1 MATLM
6 TSDARADG
14 SSAATRIVLDCEEL
28 TTREINGALRT
39 MKAGSRVTIANPSGR
54 HNLAVGL
61 FEHLDILID
70 GHAGYFIGGLGS
82 GPDIT
87 VNGFVGWSVGEN
99 LMAGTIRVTG
109 GASECAG
116 ASSHGGTVIIHGSA
130 SSRAGI
136 SLKGGTIVVGGDV
149 GHMSGFMAQ
158 AGTMLVGGDAGHAL
172 GDSLYEAVIYVAGSI
187 SSLGSDA
194 QLEDLTQSDVDTVRR
209 LVDEAGFT
217 HVSPED
223 VKRVASAKQL
233 YNFDALK
240 GQEY

>member
-1 MATLM
+1 MEALV
-6 TSDARADG
+6 TSGPASDRSRDEG
-14 SSAATRIVLDCEEL
+14 RPVLDCDEM
-28 TTREINGALRT
+28 TTREINEALRA
-39 MKAGSRVTIANPSGR
+39 MPAESRVTVANPSGR

-61 FEHLDILID
+61 FEHLDIVID
-70 GHAGYFIGGLGS
+70 GHAGYFTGGLGA

-99 LMAGTIRVTG
+99 LMSGTIRVSG

-136 SLKGGTIVVGGDV
+136 SLKGGTLIVGGDV

-158 AGTMLVGGDAGHAL
+158 AGTMLIGGDAGHAL

-187 SSLGSDA
+187 ASLGSDA
-194 QLEDLTQSDVDTVRR
+194 RLEDLTQADVDTVRK
-209 LVDEAGFT
+209 LVDLSGFD
-217 HVSPED
+217 HVSPQN

>member
-1 MATLM
+1 MEALV
-6 TSDARADG
+6 TSGVAVEAPG
-14 SSAATRIVLDCEEL
+14 SEDRTVLDCEEL
-28 TTREINGALRT
+28 TTREINGALRALP
-39 MKAGSRVTIANPSGR
+39 AGSRVTIANPSGR

-61 FEHLDILID
+61 FKHLDIVID
-70 GHAGYFIGGLGS
+70 GHAGYFTGGLGA
-82 GPDIT
+82 GPDIL

-99 LMAGTIRVTG
+99 LMEGTIRVTG

-136 SLKGGTIVVGGDV
+136 SLKGGTVVVGGDV

-158 AGTMLVGGDAGHAL
+158 AGTMLIGGDAGHAL

-187 SSLGSDA
+187 ASLGSDA
-194 QLEDLTQSDVDTVRR
+194 RVEDLTQTDVDAVRS
-209 LVDEAGFT
+209 LVDLAGFD

>member
-1 MATLM
+1 MAPLASSI
-6 TSDARADG
+6 TSADVVTEP
-14 SSAATRIVLDCEEL
+14 SSLVLDCEAL
-28 TTREINGALRT
+28 TTREINDALRGLV
-39 MKAGSRVTIANPSGR
+39 AGTAVTIVNPAGR

-61 FEHLDILID
+61 FEQLDIVID
-70 GHAGYFIGGLGS
+70 GHAGYFIGGLGA

-99 LMAGTIRVTG
+99 LMSGSVRVRG
-109 GASECAG
+109 SASECAA
-116 ASSHGGTVIIHGSA
+116 ASAHGGITIVHGDA

-136 SLKGGTIVVGGDV
+136 SLKGGTLAVGGDV

-187 SSLGSDA
+187 ESLGSDA
-194 QLEDLTQSDVDTVRR
+194 KVEDLTQADVDRVRE
-209 LVDEAGFT
+209 LVELTGFD
-217 HVSPED
+217 HISPEN